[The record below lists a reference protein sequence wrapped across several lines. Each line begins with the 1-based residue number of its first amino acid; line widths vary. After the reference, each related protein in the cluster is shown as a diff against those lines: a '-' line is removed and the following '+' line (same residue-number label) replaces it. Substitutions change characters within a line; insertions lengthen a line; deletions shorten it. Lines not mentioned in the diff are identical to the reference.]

1 MLREFCEFLGDVILQ
16 NLPDTFLASSPQ
28 IRVDSLR
35 EWEIAASM
43 RRIAASLSD
52 PILYLLA
59 PEVSVLFSYI
69 HDLRRLAHF
78 QTLWNTGA
86 RPNEVLALTPSSFVL
101 DGPRPHVII
110 RTLKQRSRKP
120 GRPAR
125 GEAIKRI
132 VPLLDQDYVR
142 LMRQYLATFYVPA
155 NNPLWPESPDT
166 IARWLKEAISRANS
180 DNVTFTIHI
189 TPHTF
194 RHSFAV
200 HLLFN
205 RVHEKTLQ
213 VYLGHRYLSS
223 TAKYTRLFAMDIGA
237 QHRVS
242 FSWDSDLAVH
252 ALRDHSITGLLG

>member
-1 MLREFCEFLGDVILQ
+1 LQ
-16 NLPDTFLASSPQ
+16 NLTDEHFSSSPP
-28 IRVDSLR
+28 IRTDTLR
-35 EWEIAASM
+35 DWEVAAAM

-52 PILYLLA
+52 PLLYLLA
-59 PEVSVLFSYI
+59 PEVSVLFSYM
-69 HDLRRLAHF
+69 HDMRRLAHF

-86 RPNEVLALTPSSFVL
+86 RPNEALALTPASFVL

-110 RTLKQRSRKP
+110 RTLKQRNRKP
-120 GRPAR
+120 GRPAL
-125 GEAIKRI
+125 GDSVKRV
-132 VPLLDQDYVR
+132 VPLLDKDYVR
-142 LMRQYLATFYVPA
+142 MMRQYLATFSVPA
-155 NNPLWPESPDT
+155 PKPLWPESPDT
-166 IARWLKEAISRANS
+166 VARWLKEAITNAMS
-180 DNVTFTIHI
+180 DGVTFTIHI

-213 VYLGHRYLSS
+213 VYLGHKYLSS

-242 FSWDSDLAVH
+242 FSWDSELAAH
-252 ALRDHSITGLLG
+252 ALRGNSITGLLD